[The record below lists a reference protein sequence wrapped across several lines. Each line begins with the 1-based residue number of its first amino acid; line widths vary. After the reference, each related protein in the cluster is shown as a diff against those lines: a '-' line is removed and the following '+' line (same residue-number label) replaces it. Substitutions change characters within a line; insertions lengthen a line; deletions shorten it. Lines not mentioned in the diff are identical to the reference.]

1 MGLGDDMSN
10 STAIT
15 TDDAP
20 STDEVFDRRLVG
32 VGVSLE
38 ALRANVAL
46 AEHSLDGGSIR
57 PVPISSC
64 PIPPAV
70 LLPRVSGEPLR
81 IDLATPPHPRGTGD
95 AWPPESVLSAKDG
108 GGRLPL
114 AFVWPAFM
122 QEARREW
129 LWMTPEGVTQQ
140 VSPAEAIAGAFAAL
154 IDLSVKQSEEPLVLV
169 VPNRLRMD
177 RQQELIDACW
187 AHDCRVKLLWQP
199 IAAAL
204 AWCEQQA
211 ADLLRQTKLKDG
223 SIGKLLC
230 LHLGLDEFEATPL
243 ELVVRSQSGE
253 RSLLPARSRPSVTL
267 PTFPSFGLE
276 LLVRQA
282 ASKIGYRSGDDT
294 NPLWRELWTTSRT
307 FEVISELNPHENDRD
322 AISPQL
328 IGSDDWRTIARA
340 GDWFPPP
347 RSFRD
352 FENWLDALK
361 KELHQEQW
369 LGVMV
374 TGELAATQFIGQKRL
389 WAYCLDAIANES
401 ARGRSLVDGSPMESR
416 SMLARGAAI
425 YAARLSEGR
434 LAYLDSLPRIQT
446 ATYQSG
452 KLSWFDLLNP
462 DDTFVE
468 GGKLWRRPNPV
479 QGLKVQAGR
488 HQLDV
493 TIQHDE
499 FRTVRQVI
507 ADFPEAVSRDVQV
520 TLDVSVEPAA
530 GNASVEVIPSETGVL
545 GTRRLFL
552 EWRRMKDLNKTP
564 EDWLNSLETICP
576 PLMRRAASQ
585 MLWPSAHRALVNYL
599 SNPNDRLLRTVISR
613 VQQPDGT
620 FFATDPDEEKTANAV
635 SSDGN
640 PPSGESQELDRF
652 VDHVLHRLAVSS
664 GLALK
669 EHVRALAY
677 AWTSRTEF
685 QNYLDKRIQQPFITL
700 EPHELEACGRC
711 LHTPERI
718 AHFANAVATFLSRA
732 DSGPNNWLKAFAR
745 MLRYRKCATRDI
757 ESSLCETLTRQILDV
772 FEQQRT
778 TGSAQYIFT
787 NSSLCIVYLLRRR
800 EYDDEYLH
808 PTTALAIQVRESFER
823 AIADLRAH
831 RLRVIGGSIRLD
843 QVLHTMIKYI
853 NRQGPPLLSA
863 DGLRDLAD

>member
-1 MGLGDDMSN
+1 MSN
-10 STAIT
+10 STAVT
-15 TDDAP
+15 TDVAQ

-46 AEHSLDGGSIR
+46 AEHSLDGGAIR

-70 LLPRVSGEPLR
+70 LLPRVSGEPLH
-81 IDLATPPHPRGTGD
+81 IDLASPPHPRGTGD
-95 AWPPESVLSAKDG
+95 AWPPESALSVKVG

-114 AFVWPAFM
+114 AFVWPAFL
-122 QEARREW
+122 QDARREW
-129 LWMTPEGVTQQ
+129 LWTTPEGVTQQ

-154 IDLSVKQSEEPLVLV
+154 VDLNAKQSEEPLVLV

-177 RQQELIDACW
+177 RQQELIDACLS
-187 AHDCRVKLLWQP
+187 HGYRVKLLWRP

-223 SIGKLLC
+223 GIGKLLC

-282 ASKIGYRSGDDT
+282 ASKIGYRNGDDT
-294 NPLWRELWTTSRT
+294 NSLWRELWTTSRP
-307 FEVISELNPHENDRD
+307 FEVMSALNQREADRD

-352 FENWLDALK
+352 FENWLSALK

-401 ARGRSLVDGSPMESR
+401 ARGRSLVDGPPTESR

-434 LAYLDSLPRIQT
+434 LAYLDSLPRIRT
-446 ATYQSG
+446 ATYQAG
-452 KLSWFDLLNP
+452 LPSWLDLLNP
-462 DDTFVE
+462 DDTYVE
-468 GGKLWRRPNPV
+468 GGKPWRRPKPID
-479 QGLKVQAGR
+479 GLKIQMG
-488 HQLDV
+488 QTCLDV
-493 TIQHDE
+493 ALWHDE
-499 FRTVRQVI
+499 FPTARKVT
-507 ADFPEAVSRDVQV
+507 ATFPDAVMTDVPI
-520 TLDVSVEPAA
+520 TLNVSVEPAQ
-530 GNASVEVIPSETGVL
+530 GNAHVEVIPRDAGTF

-552 EWRRMKDLNKTP
+552 EWRRMEDLGLTAD
-564 EDWLNSLETICP
+564 DWLASLPRLFPGTLKRIASPSRWPNAESAMARYLQSPSTDNLETAIRQ
-576 PLMRRAASQ
+576 LSQ
-585 MLWPSAHRALVNYL
+585 KDQTIQTQ
-599 SNPNDRLLRTVISR
+599 PNEE
-613 VQQPDGT
+613 
-620 FFATDPDEEKTANAV
+620 ATATAV
-635 SSDGN
+635 SSDGE
-640 PPSGESQELDRF
+640 PPTGSSRTLDAFVEYLVEHVAPENRRPGSDKIRALTYTSTSNVAFQRFLMRRLKQDGTALERHHLAACGWCLWEPRKIASFAKMLDRF
-652 VDHVLHRLAVSS
+652 LR
-664 GLALK
+664 
-669 EHVRALAY
+669 
-677 AWTSRTEF
+677 
-685 QNYLDKRIQQPFITL
+685 DKP
-700 EPHELEACGRC
+700 P
-711 LHTPERI
+711 
-718 AHFANAVATFLSRA
+718 S
-732 DSGPNNWLKAFAR
+732 PNNWLKAFAE
-745 MLRYRKCATRDI
+745 MLRYREDATCHI
-757 ESSLCETLTRQILDV
+757 ESELGEALTAQILDF
-772 FEQQRT
+772 FEHERLVRRN
-778 TGSAQYIFT
+778 AKFLFR
-787 NSSLCIVYLLRRR
+787 NSCLCIVYLLRRR
-800 EYDDEYLH
+800 AYDDDYLR
-808 PTTALAIQVRESFER
+808 PESELAER
-823 AIADLRAH
+823 VKTVFSSAITDLKGR
-831 RLRVIGGSIRLD
+831 RLQAIGGTIRLG
-843 QVLHTMIKYI
+843 QALQTMIDYI
-853 NRQGPPLLSA
+853 NRNVRLPRGD
-863 DGLRDLAD
+863 DGLRGVTDSEDE

>member
-10 STAIT
+10 ATAIT
-15 TDDAP
+15 TDDTQ

-46 AEHSLDGGSIR
+46 AEHSLDGGAIR
-57 PVPISSC
+57 SVPISSR

-81 IDLATPPHPRGTGD
+81 IDLSSPPHPRGTGD
-95 AWPPESVLSAKDG
+95 EWPPESVLSVKDG

-114 AFVWPAFM
+114 AFVWPAFL
-122 QEARREW
+122 QDARREW
-129 LWMTPEGVTQQ
+129 LWTTPEGVTQQ

-154 IDLSVKQSEEPLVLV
+154 IDSSAKQSEEPLVLV

-187 AHDCRVKLLWQP
+187 AHGCRVKLLWRP

-282 ASKIGYRSGDDT
+282 ASKIGHRNGDDT
-294 NPLWRELWTTSRT
+294 NPLWRELWTTFRP
-307 FEVISELNPHENDRD
+307 FEVMSALHQHDADRG

-340 GDWFPPP
+340 GDWLPPP

-352 FENWLDALK
+352 FENWLGALK

-401 ARGRSLVDGSPMESR
+401 ARGRSLVDGPPTESR

-434 LAYLDSLPRIQT
+434 LAYLDSLPRIRT
-446 ATYQSG
+446 ATYQAG
-452 KLSWFDLLNP
+452 QPSWLDLLNP
-462 DDTFVE
+462 DDTYVE
-468 GGKLWRRPNPV
+468 GGKPWRRPKPV
-479 QGLKVQAGR
+479 TGLKIPKGLNVLEVA
-488 HQLDV
+488 LW
-493 TIQHDE
+493 HDE
-499 FRTVRQVI
+499 FQTVRQVK
-507 ADFPEAVSRDVQV
+507 ADFPAKMTEEVEVKLA
-520 TLDVSVEPAA
+520 VSVEPAQ
-530 GNASVEVIPSETGVL
+530 GNANIEIIPLDAGVL
-545 GTRRLFL
+545 GTRRLYL
-552 EWRRMKDLNKTP
+552 EWRRMNDLGKSPQKYLDGLDRYFP
-564 EDWLNSLETICP
+564 E
-576 PLMRRAASQ
+576 PLRRAANRLKWAAAENVMELYLKKPSPA
-585 MLWPSAHRALVNYL
+585 MLNTVVARLMQKDPTIETQLNEEATTTAL
-599 SNPNDRLLRTVISR
+599 
-613 VQQPDGT
+613 
-620 FFATDPDEEKTANAV
+620 
-635 SSDGN
+635 SSDGE
-640 PPSGESQELDRF
+640 PPIGHSSTLTDF
-652 VDHVLHRLAVSS
+652 VEYLVDQVVPINRRP
-664 GLALK
+664 GK
-669 EHVRALAY
+669 EKVRALAY
-677 AWTSRTEF
+677 TSTSHASFEE
-685 QNYLDKRIQQPFITL
+685 YLLRRIGQCGTNL
-700 EPHELEACGRC
+700 EQHDLAACGWC
-711 LHTPERI
+711 LRDPLKI
-718 AHFANAVATFLSRA
+718 AEFAKVLESFFRRKLPSPA
-732 DSGPNNWLKAFAR
+732 NWLKAFAE
-745 MLRYRKCATRDI
+745 MLRYRDDATRDI
-757 ESSLCETLTRQILDV
+757 PSPCCERLVLGALDIFVDELQKKSAKYLFRYSCLCVV
-772 FEQQRT
+772 F
-778 TGSAQYIFT
+778 
-787 NSSLCIVYLLRRR
+787 LLRRR
-800 EYDDEYLH
+800 AYDTDFLPPNSELAVQAKDH
-808 PTTALAIQVRESFER
+808 FQTAI
-823 AIADLRAH
+823 DLYDQN
-831 RLRVIGGSIRLD
+831 RLQTIGGTIRLD
-843 QVLHTMIKYI
+843 QALEAIKRYI
-853 NRQGPPLLSA
+853 DKKGSTFNFGEFTK
-863 DGLRDLAD
+863 